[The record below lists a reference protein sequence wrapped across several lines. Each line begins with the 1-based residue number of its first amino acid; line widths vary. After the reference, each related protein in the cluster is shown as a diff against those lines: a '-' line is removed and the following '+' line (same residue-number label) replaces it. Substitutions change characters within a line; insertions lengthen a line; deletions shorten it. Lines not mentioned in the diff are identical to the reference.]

1 METSHFY
8 MKTFSLP
15 SKGEYPPYYETYI
28 SKLAEANFSDLLLL
42 QLEQLKTLLSSKPA
56 GWENTPYAP
65 GKWSPKEVLGHCI
78 DTERIMTFRA
88 LCIARGEKKLL
99 PGFDQD
105 PYVVQGQ
112 FNAVAL
118 DDLLADFELQR
129 QAILSMVR
137 TFPEASFEEI
147 GSANGNP
154 MSTRALL
161 WIIPG
166 HFMHH
171 FEVLQQ
177 AY

>member
-1 METSHFY
+1 

-28 SKLAEANFSDLLLL
+28 SKLAEANFSDLLLK
-42 QLEQLKTLLSSKPA
+42 QIKQLKTLLSSKPA

-129 QAILSMVR
+129 QAILSMIR

>member
-1 METSHFY
+1 

-28 SKLAEANFSDLLLL
+28 SKLAEANYSDLLLL
-42 QLEQLKTLLSSKPA
+42 QIEELKKLLASKPA
-56 GWENTPYAP
+56 GWETKPYAP

-88 LCIARGEKKLL
+88 LCIGRGDKNSL

-105 PYVVQGQ
+105 PYVLQGQ
-112 FNAVAL
+112 FDDVPL
-118 DDLLADFELQR
+118 DLLLADFVNQR
-129 QAILSMVR
+129 QAILSLVQ
-137 TFPEASFEEI
+137 TLPAASFKEI
-147 GSANGNP
+147 GSANENP

-171 FEVLQQ
+171 FQVLQQ

>member
-1 METSHFY
+1 MN
-8 MKTFSLP
+8 TFSLP
-15 SKGEYPPYYETYI
+15 SKGEYPAYYETYI
-28 SKLAEANFSDLLLL
+28 SKLGDQKFSALI
-42 QLEQLKTLLSSKPA
+42 QSQTQELKAFVASKPE
-56 GWENTPYAP
+56 GWANVPYAP
-65 GKWSPKEVLGHCI
+65 GKWTPKEVIGHCI

-112 FNAVAL
+112 FNDVSL
-118 DDLLADFELQR
+118 DDLLSDFETQR
-129 QAILSMVR
+129 QSILTMVR
-137 TFPEASFEEI
+137 TFPEAAFPEV

-171 FEVLQQ
+171 FQVLQH

>member
-1 METSHFY
+1 

-28 SKLAEANFSDLLLL
+28 SELGDANFSELLLS
-42 QLEQLKTLLSSKPA
+42 QMKQLKTLLASKAA
-56 GWENTPYAP
+56 GWETTPYAP
-65 GKWSPKEVLGHCI
+65 GKWSPKELLGHLI

-88 LCIARGEKKLL
+88 LCIARGDKNSF

-105 PYVVQGQ
+105 PYVQQGK
-112 FNAVAL
+112 FDAVPL
-118 DDLLADFELQR
+118 ELLLADFESQR
-129 QAILSMVR
+129 KAIISLVQ
-137 TFPEASFEEI
+137 TLPDGSFKEI

-171 FEVLQQ
+171 FQVLQR

>member
-1 METSHFY
+1 MN
-8 MKTFSLP
+8 TFSLP

-28 SKLAEANFSDLLLL
+28 SKLGDQNFSTLI
-42 QLEQLKTLLSSKPA
+42 QSQIQELKAFFASKPL
-56 GWENTPYAP
+56 GWANEPYAP
-65 GKWSPKEVLGHCI
+65 GKWTPKEVLGHLL

-105 PYVVQGQ
+105 PYVVQAQ
-112 FNAVAL
+112 FNAVSL
-118 DDLLADFELQR
+118 DDLLADFEIQR

-137 TFPEASFEEI
+137 TFPEASFQEI

-177 AY
+177 KYV

>member
-1 METSHFY
+1 MN
-8 MKTFSLP
+8 TFSLP

-28 SKLAEANFSDLLLL
+28 SKLGDQNFSTLI
-42 QLEQLKTLLSSKPA
+42 QSQIQELKAFFASKPE
-56 GWENTPYAP
+56 GWANKPYAP
-65 GKWSPKEVLGHCI
+65 GKWTPKEVLGHLS

-88 LCIARGEKKLL
+88 LCISRGEKKLL

-105 PYVVQGQ
+105 PYVVQAQ
-112 FNAVAL
+112 FNAVSL
-118 DDLLADFELQR
+118 DDLLADFEMQR

-137 TFPEASFEEI
+137 TFPETSFQEI

-166 HFMHH
+166 HFVHH
-171 FEVLQQ
+171 FEVLKQK
-177 AY
+177 YV

>member
-1 METSHFY
+1 MN
-8 MKTFSLP
+8 TFSLP
-15 SKGEYPPYYETYI
+15 SKGEYPAYYETYI
-28 SKLAEANFSDLLLL
+28 SKLGDQNFSTLI
-42 QLEQLKTLLSSKPA
+42 QSQIQELKSFVASKPE
-56 GWENTPYAP
+56 GWANVPYAP
-65 GKWSPKEVLGHCI
+65 SKWTPKEVIGHCI

-105 PYVVQGQ
+105 PYVIQGQ
-112 FNAVAL
+112 FNAVSL
-118 DDLLADFELQR
+118 DDLLSDFETQR
-129 QAILSMVR
+129 QAILTMAR
-137 TFPEASFEEI
+137 TFPEAAFQEV

-166 HFMHH
+166 HFIHH
-171 FEVLQQ
+171 FQVLQH

>member
-1 METSHFY
+1 MN
-8 MKTFSLP
+8 TFSLP
-15 SKGEYPPYYETYI
+15 SKGEYPAYYETYI
-28 SKLAEANFSDLLLL
+28 SKLGDQNFSTLI
-42 QLEQLKTLLSSKPA
+42 QSQTQELKAFGASKPE
-56 GWENTPYAP
+56 GWANVPYAP
-65 GKWSPKEVLGHCI
+65 GKWTPKEVIGHCI

-105 PYVVQGQ
+105 PYVIQGQ
-112 FNAVAL
+112 FNDVSL
-118 DDLLADFELQR
+118 DDLLSDFEMQR
-129 QAILSMVR
+129 QAILTMIR
-137 TFPEASFEEI
+137 TFPEAAFQEV
-147 GSANGNP
+147 GSTNGNP

-171 FEVLQQ
+171 FQVLQH